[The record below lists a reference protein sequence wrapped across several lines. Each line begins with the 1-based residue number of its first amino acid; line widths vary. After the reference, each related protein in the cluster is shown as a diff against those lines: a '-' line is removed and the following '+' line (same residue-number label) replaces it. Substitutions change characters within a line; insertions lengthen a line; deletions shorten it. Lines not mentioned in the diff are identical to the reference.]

1 MATVTIPI
9 TAPTARADGTTL
21 SQAEIARMDVD
32 FSIDNGVTFTNVGHA
47 AANQT
52 SFVAT
57 DLSPG
62 SYLARATATDT
73 QTPPLTSI
81 DSAVVSFVVAAP
93 ALAAPNAPGLGTP
106 VVS

>member
-1 MATVTIPI
+1 MTTVTIPI
-9 TAPTARADGTTL
+9 TAPTTRADGTALT
-21 SQAEIARMDVD
+21 QAEIARMDVE
-32 FSIDNGVTFTNVGHA
+32 FSVDNGVTFTNVGHA

-81 DSAVVSFVVAAP
+81 PSTVVSFVIPVP
-93 ALAAPNAPGLGTP
+93 ALAAPNPPVLGTP